1 MFYTLKP
8 SVSGP
13 VDLQRGQRS
22 EVMKM
27 KTKARLL
34 PLLLLGAW
42 CSSLSASGEADG
54 AWPPC
59 PPPWLLVGRR
69 CFALQ
74 PVWSSWSNAEVG
86 GHLASL
92 HTAEEEAFVRQL
104 DVTHP
109 QVWLGGGQQK
119 NGSWFW
125 SDGSPFSGW
134 TNQRPA
140 EAREGGA
147 CMALTPKSIVRGVSL
162 CDVMWG
168 HSASLAEEILRSS
181 SLLRQLRSGN
191 LPRRCYDSFLQQEA
205 LYLHRV
211 SSTLQVLI
219 GRSREAADVT
229 SLLQDT
235 LKQYSRNPEWLRSS
249 LQSFHQVALEAPVY
263 WLVALSARAA
273 LRLFLSRELVS
284 GSEVTAGPLL
294 GEWSAD
300 AQAEVTWM
308 QRFRRLVEVRQ
319 RHMDVFQAVNVFRDH
334 MTTQR
339 SLHKA
344 VTCDEE
350 GAV

>member
-1 MFYTLKP
+1 
-8 SVSGP
+8 
-13 VDLQRGQRS
+13 
-22 EVMKM
+22 MKM
-27 KTKARLL
+27 KAW
-34 PLLLLGAW
+34 LLLLLVAPY
-42 CSSLSASGEADG
+42 SSLSASGETEG

-74 PVWSSWSNAEVG
+74 PVWSSWSNAELMCSQVG

-92 HTAEEEAFVRQL
+92 HTAEEEAFVRRL
-104 DVTHP
+104 DITHP

-125 SDGSPFSGW
+125 SDGFPFSGW

-147 CMALTPKSIVRGVSL
+147 CMALTPKSGELSAAPCGELRFYICSTRARKPVHPGIVRGVSL

-168 HSASLAEEILRSS
+168 HSASLAEEILHSS

-191 LPRRCYDSFLQQEA
+191 LTRRCYDSFLQQEA

-211 SSTLQVLI
+211 SSTLEVLI
-219 GRSREAADVT
+219 GRSREADDVT
-229 SLLQDT
+229 SLLLDT
-235 LKQYSRNPEWLRSS
+235 LKQYSRNQE
-249 LQSFHQVALEAPVY
+249 SFHQVVQEDPVY

-273 LRLFLSRELVS
+273 LRHFLSRELVS

-294 GEWSAD
+294 REWSAD
-300 AQAEVTWM
+300 AQTKVTWM
-308 QRFRRLVEVRQ
+308 QRGRQ
-319 RHMDVFQAVNVFRDH
+319 ISRPP
-334 MTTQR
+334 
-339 SLHKA
+339 L
-344 VTCDEE
+344 
-350 GAV
+350 